1 MSGQNSS
8 SSNQVQRQTQNQN
21 SNEFN
26 YAQNL
31 IPTNFQQ
38 VLNEGLGTLLGGIQ
52 GTPSIAQLFQNVP
65 LLGTAPINRQ
75 QRTDINALQGQTGP
89 NGATTSA
96 LAGLN
101 ALGQSGADLSQPNA
115 ALASFLG
122 TQGTPSAATKA
133 AQKEFNDLI
142 APEIMQQSSLAG
154 LGNSGAALNAI
165 ANANEQALVPLLQSD
180 EANTLSA
187 AGQLSGNQLSNAQL
201 RQGALG
207 QLGSLGQNQQ
217 TLTQNALENALTAAG
232 LKQQTA
238 QQLANALYNKQQ
250 QGFQLAEQTQQ
261 SPQQWF
267 QDLVNVLTHNN
278 TYSQGSSFS
287 VGQGSQS
294 QNQPLF

>member
-38 VLNEGLGTLLGGIQ
+38 VLNEGLSTLLGGIQ

-65 LLGTAPINRQ
+65 LLGTAPLNRQ

-89 NGATTSA
+89 NAATNSA
-96 LAGLN
+96 LAGLT
-101 ALGQSGADLSQPNA
+101 ALGANGADLSQPNA

-122 TQGTPSAATKA
+122 TPGTPSAATKA
-133 AQKEFNDLI
+133 AEKEFNDLI
-142 APEIMQQSSLAG
+142 APEVLQQSVLAG
-154 LGNSGAALNAI
+154 GGNSGGALSAI

-180 EANTLSA
+180 QANTLSA
-187 AGQLSGNQLSNAQL
+187 AQALSGNQLSNAQL
-201 RQGALG
+201 KQGALN

-238 QQLANALYNKQQ
+238 QQLAQSLYNQQQ
-250 QGFQLAEQTQQ
+250 QGWQLAQQTQQ

-267 QDLVNVLTHNN
+267 QDLVNVLTHTNQ
-278 TYSQGSSFS
+278 YSQGSSFGTS
-287 VGQGSQS
+287 QGSQS